1 LFQRSSGASLAE
13 VRIVDAKSF
22 GKSGIDVI
30 HKNSSN
36 VDWILFEVVKRADCV
51 EERRIVDLRR
61 KALMIAVLVDVA
73 LEDMVEHVVRLE
85 RVSRDKHLKKLLMD
99 SCRGKLDDLILQ
111 VAISHRAFGSA
122 RGQVE
127 AWREEVVRSVLMG
140 GIKDIA
146 PDGLDSQSTQI
157 CGTSKCGEA
166 IRIACSISQ
175 VGGVL
180 GKLNIIFPLSVV
192 FGAGSIRFKSA

>member
-1 LFQRSSGASLAE
+1 MFQRSSGASLAE

-36 VDWILFEVVKRADCV
+36 VDRILFEVIKRADCV
-51 EERRIVDLRR
+51 EECRIVDLRG
-61 KALMIAVLVDVA
+61 KALMIAVLADVA

-85 RVSRDKHLKKLLMD
+85 SVARDKYLKKLLMD
-99 SCRGKLDDLILQ
+99 SCGGKLDDLILQ

-146 PDGLDSQSTQI
+146 LDGLDS
-157 CGTSKCGEA
+157 
-166 IRIACSISQ
+166 
-175 VGGVL
+175 
-180 GKLNIIFPLSVV
+180 
-192 FGAGSIRFKSA
+192 

>member
-1 LFQRSSGASLAE
+1 MFQRSSGASLAE
-13 VRIVDAKSF
+13 VRVVDAKSF

-36 VDWILFEVVKRADCV
+36 VDRILFEVVKRADCV

-85 RVSRDKHLKKLLMD
+85 SVARDKYLKKLLMD
-99 SCRGKLDDLILQ
+99 SCGGKLDDLILQ
-111 VAISHRAFGSA
+111 FAIGHRAFGSA

-146 PDGLDSQSTQI
+146 LDGLDS
-157 CGTSKCGEA
+157 
-166 IRIACSISQ
+166 
-175 VGGVL
+175 
-180 GKLNIIFPLSVV
+180 
-192 FGAGSIRFKSA
+192 

>member
-1 LFQRSSGASLAE
+1 M
-13 VRIVDAKSF
+13 
-22 GKSGIDVI
+22 I

-36 VDWILFEVVKRADCV
+36 IDGIFFEVIERADCI
-51 EERRIVDLRR
+51 EEGCIINLRGE
-61 KALMIAVLVDVA
+61 ALMITVLVDIT
-73 LEDMVEHVVRLE
+73 LEDVVQHVVRLE
-85 RVSRDKHLKKLLMD
+85 HVSRDKHLKKLLMD